1 MTGVLALAAAL
12 LALSASAMTLG
23 LAAGTAVTAKRLTVD
38 SGATSVPLERCTLSP
53 VADSD
58 VDAALNTGTAT
69 TLRVRS
75 SALGNRRAFIRFD
88 LADCGFEA
96 DDAIRAASL
105 SLVLGTAPASSRA
118 HEVRRVTAA
127 WTETGVTSVNA
138 PAVAATATATRD
150 TGTTAGAT
158 LSWNVLADVQA
169 FHGGTPNDG
178 WRVSDATEGAA
189 TAVEAVYRSREFATA
204 ADRPKLTIDYYP

>member
-1 MTGVLALAAAL
+1 VTGVLSLAAAL
-12 LALSASAMTLG
+12 LTVSASAMTLA

-38 SGATSVPLERCTLSP
+38 TGATSVPLERCTLSP

-58 VDAALNTGTAT
+58 VDTGLNTGTAT

-75 SALGNRRAFIRFD
+75 SALGNRRALIRFD
-88 LADCGFEA
+88 LAGCGLDA

-105 SLVLGTAPASSRA
+105 SLVLGTAPASGRA
-118 HEVRRVTAA
+118 HKVWRVTAA
-127 WTETGVTSVNA
+127 WTETGVSSLNE
-138 PAVAATATATRD
+138 PAVAATETATQD

-158 LSWNVLADVQA
+158 LTWNVLADVRA
-169 FHGGTPNDG
+169 FHGGTPNHG

-204 ADRPKLTIDYYP
+204 AERPKLTIDYYP